1 MTARGLP
8 SDRLLILL
16 LAAVTAA
23 GPVTMNLYVPALPA
37 IQTHFGATLAEI
49 NATLSLALAA
59 FALGVLA
66 FGPLSDRIGRRPV
79 MIAGQLVFAL
89 GNLLC
94 LLSPSLEVLLAG
106 RVVQAL
112 GSSAGVVVARAVL
125 ADVYGRERMARMLA
139 YMTMIMVI
147 GPTTA
152 PLVGGVLT
160 ETFGWHSLFAALLGV
175 SLLTLA
181 LTWRLLPE
189 TRNQADSEAG
199 TSLLDSAGALL
210 RQRKFVDFAAQA
222 SCIYALFLGFIS
234 VAPYV
239 LANMGYPASTYGAW
253 YLAVAGGYF
262 LGNWLTTRY
271 AVKLGLERLIRIGV
285 SIQLVSAAAGAG
297 LVLAGWWTPA
307 ALFLP
312 MGVLGFGQGL
322 ILPNIT
328 ASAVA
333 LAPRTPGV
341 ASSLLGF
348 GQQVVGAVSVQSL
361 AMLPIDTPVPLYL
374 FTLAIA
380 AIAWLWLMLERRPA
394 VS

>member
-1 MTARGLP
+1 VTARGLP

-189 TRNQADSEAG
+189 TRSQADSEAN